1 MYCKN
6 CGTQL
11 EDSAK
16 FCISCGTPQTDA
28 ANINTS
34 ISQEDIL
41 LEVELKEKNL
51 WIAAGANLL
60 FPGIGYFYAGSIGWG
75 IIIIIAF
82 IGAIYVGDAAPI
94 SGLYL
99 LSILGSVYQAYRFN
113 KKVLEETLN
122 SSRKQPQNYNK
133 NKVEKGLFD

>member
-6 CGTQL
+6 CGKQI
-11 EDSAK
+11 EDTAK
-16 FCISCGTPQTDA
+16 FCGSCGTPQDYSD
-28 ANINTS
+28 NINTS
-34 ISQEDIL
+34 ISQEDLL

-82 IGAIYVGDAAPI
+82 IGAIYIGDAAPI

-99 LSILGSVYQAYRFN
+99 LSILGSVYQAHRFN
-113 KKVLEETLN
+113 KKVLEDTLK
-122 SSRKQPQNYNK
+122 SSRQQQQNHDNT
-133 NKVEKGLFD
+133 KVEKGIFD

>member
-6 CGTQL
+6 CGKQI
-11 EDSAK
+11 EDTAK
-16 FCISCGTPQTDA
+16 FCGSCGTPQDYSD
-28 ANINTS
+28 NINTS
-34 ISQEDIL
+34 ISQEDLL

-99 LSILGSVYQAYRFN
+99 LSILGSVYQAHRFN
-113 KKVLEETLN
+113 KKVIEETLK
-122 SSRKQPQNYNK
+122 SSRQQNNYNTT
-133 NKVEKGLFD
+133 KVEKGIFD

>member
-16 FCISCGTPQTDA
+16 FCVSCGTPQTDA

-99 LSILGSVYQAYRFN
+99 LSILGSVYQAYKYN
-113 KKVLEETLN
+113 KKIIQDQLI
-122 SSRKQPQNYNK
+122 SSRQQYGSSEPKI
-133 NKVEKGLFD
+133 EKGIFD

>member
-16 FCISCGTPQTDA
+16 FCVSCGTPQTDA

-82 IGAIYVGDAAPI
+82 IPNNNLILI
-94 SGLYL
+94 KQLGLVASCFTFFLTML
-99 LSILGSVYQAYRFN
+99 L
-113 KKVLEETLN
+113 
-122 SSRKQPQNYNK
+122 
-133 NKVEKGLFD
+133 